1 MCDVFGNGRGVVLLG
16 GCEVGGVG
24 DGKPLRGVVVD
35 DDGDDE
41 GKRNIKLTSSHC

>member
-1 MCDVFGNGRGVVLLG
+1 MCNVFGDGRGVVLLG

-24 DGKPLRGVVVD
+24 DGKTSRRVVV